1 MAGKGNA
8 HPLMRNNIVRDD
20 LDHVIEYLSKTDP
33 RLTQGANVKA
43 FEEEW
48 SKWLGVKY
56 SVFVNSG
63 SSANLMSMSIIKN
76 LYGDGDVIVPPIT
89 WVSDIVAV
97 LHNQMTP
104 IFVDINPR
112 HLGMDSDS
120 VIASLTEKTKC
131 VFLTHV
137 QGFNGLTRRLLDELE
152 RRGIPLV
159 EDVCESHGATF
170 DGQRLGSYGFISNFS
185 FYYAHHMSTIE
196 GGMVCTNN
204 DDVYQM
210 LRMYR
215 SHGMVREIENEAT
228 RDNYASEFPDLNP
241 DFIFAYPGFNFRNN
255 EIGAIIGRNQLKRL
269 DNDILKRSK
278 NHDLFISN
286 LNSKRF
292 RTNFLLDGSSNYAF
306 NVILNEPDIGLRDRL
321 ESAMKQSNIEYRRG
335 SAGGGNQV
343 RQPYLRAI
351 VAAGDWLKYPE
362 AEHIHFFGWYVGN
375 YPDLSEDEI
384 RRLCR
389 ILNEA

>member
-1 MAGKGNA
+1 MSR
-8 HPLMRNNIVRDD
+8 PLKRSGQNGWVLNIV
-20 LDHVIEYLSKTDP
+20 Y
-33 RLTQGANVKA
+33 
-43 FEEEW
+43 
-48 SKWLGVKY
+48 
-56 SVFVNSG
+56 SG
-63 SSANLMSMSIIKN
+63 SSANLLSMSIIRN

-89 WVSDIVAV
+89 GISDIVAV

-104 IFVDINPR
+104 IFVDVNPR
-112 HLGMDSDS
+112 HLGMDSDC
-120 VIASLTEKTKC
+120 VIDSLTETTRC

-137 QGFNGLTRRLLDELE
+137 QGFNGLTHRLLDELE

-170 DGQRLGSYGFISNFS
+170 NGQRLGSYGFISNFS

-196 GGMVCTNN
+196 GGMVCTN
-204 DDVYQM
+204 DADVYQM
-210 LRMYR
+210 LLMYR
-215 SHGMVREIENEAT
+215 AHGMVREIENEVT
-228 RDNYASEFPDLNP
+228 RDHYASEFPDLNP
-241 DFIFAYPGFNFRNN
+241 DFIFAYPGYNFRNN

-269 DNDILKRSK
+269 DNDILKRSQ
-278 NHDLFISN
+278 NHDLFISG

-321 ESAMKQSNIEYRRG
+321 EAAMKESDIEYRRG
-335 SAGGGNQV
+335 SSGGGNQV
-343 RQPYLRAI
+343 RQPYLRGI
-351 VAAGDWLKYPE
+351 VDAGDWLKYPQ

>member
-1 MAGKGNA
+1 MPGKGNA

-20 LDHVIEYLSKTDP
+20 LDRVIEYLSKTDP
-33 RLTQGANVKA
+33 RLTQGANVRA

-76 LYGDGDVIVPPIT
+76 LYGDGEVIVPPIT

-104 IFVDINPR
+104 IFVDINPC

-120 VIASLTEKTKC
+120 IIDSLTEKTKC

-170 DGQRLGSYGFISNFS
+170 DGRRLGSYGFISNFS
-185 FYYAHHMSTIE
+185 FYYAHHLSTIE

-215 SHGMVREIENEAT
+215 SHGMVREIENEAI

-255 EIGAIIGRNQLKRL
+255 EIGAIIGRNQLRRL
-269 DNDILKRSK
+269 DNDVLKRSA
-278 NHDLFISN
+278 NHNLFISN
-286 LNSKRF
+286 LDSKRF
-292 RTNFLLDGSSNYAF
+292 RTNFLLEGSSNYAF

-321 ESAMKQSNIEYRRG
+321 EAAMKQSNIEYRRG

-343 RQPYLRAI
+343 RQPYLRTI
-351 VAAGDWLKYPE
+351 VDAGDWLKYPE

-389 ILNEA
+389 VLNAV

>member
-1 MAGKGNA
+1 
-8 HPLMRNNIVRDD
+8 
-20 LDHVIEYLSKTDP
+20 
-33 RLTQGANVKA
+33 
-43 FEEEW
+43 
-48 SKWLGVKY
+48 
-56 SVFVNSG
+56 
-63 SSANLMSMSIIKN
+63 MSMSIIKN

-112 HLGMDSDS
+112 HLGMDNDS
-120 VIASLTEKTKC
+120 VIDSLTEKTKC

-204 DDVYQM
+204 EDVYQM

-215 SHGMVREIENEAT
+215 SHGMVREIENETT
-228 RDNYASEFPDLNP
+228 RDHYASEFPDLNP

-269 DNDILKRSK
+269 DNDILERSK

-321 ESAMKQSNIEYRRG
+321 EAAMEQSNIEYRRG
-335 SAGGGNQV
+335 SAGGRSN
-343 RQPYLRAI
+343 LR
-351 VAAGDWLKYPE
+351 P
-362 AEHIHFFGWYVGN
+362 
-375 YPDLSEDEI
+375 
-384 RRLCR
+384 
-389 ILNEA
+389 